1 MHCTSKPMNIGLL
14 IVERNV
20 INDNPEYQREA
31 GVWSPEKQQLFLDSI
46 FNNIDI
52 PKIYFHDLRG
62 GKGKFHYAVIDG
74 KQRLHAIW
82 DFVNGDTKLADDF
95 AIRELREDAEPLA
108 GGSKF
113 QELSQGWQE
122 TFKSKALDIVLVQN
136 ANVDDIEELFSRLNN
151 GEPLNAAEKRNAI
164 GGAMCT
170 LIRNVAQD
178 HFFKVKIPSGNDRY
192 QHYELSA
199 KLILIEKNQHDGG
212 DGFCDLKKK
221 FLDKLAKDNK
231 IMSASATKDLHDL
244 VAAQLNTVS
253 RVFVEKD
260 PLLSKQAAIP
270 VYYLF
275 VKIMV
280 GEYAGKELY
289 ASLKKFLQ
297 DFNAKRLMNLAKPE
311 EERDQALLEFGRL
324 MQQGTNDLNSLRS
337 RVSILRRF
345 FLIDY
350 PDTPLRDK
358 RREFTEE
365 ERTALYYLSNR
376 RCQKCETEFGD
387 ISEME
392 ADHKLQW
399 AHGGPTSLKNGRA
412 LCSNCNKAEA
422 QRVS

>member
-1 MHCTSKPMNIGLL
+1 MNIGVL

-20 INDNPEYQREA
+20 IQDSPEYQREA

-46 FNNIDI
+46 FNNMDI

-62 GKGKFHYAVIDG
+62 TGGARGKFNYAVIDG

-82 DFVNGDTKLADDF
+82 DFVDGNSRLAEDF
-95 AIRELREDAEPLA
+95 ELREKREGHESPK
-108 GGSKF
+108 GGSRF
-113 QELSQGWQE
+113 QDLTQQWQE
-122 TFKSKALDIVLVQN
+122 IFKSKTLDIVLIQN
-136 ANVDDIEELFSRLNN
+136 AKVEDIEELFSRLNN

-164 GGAMCT
+164 GGAMCK
-170 LIRNVAQD
+170 LIRDTAED
-178 HFFKVKIPSGNDRY
+178 RFFKAKVPSDNTRY

-199 KLILIEKNQHDGG
+199 KLILIEKSQHDGG

-231 IMSASATKDLHDL
+231 VMSPNAIKELHDL
-244 VAAQLNTVS
+244 VSIQLNTVS
-253 RVFVEKD
+253 RIFIEND

-275 VKIMV
+275 TKVMV
-280 GEYAGKELY
+280 REYAAKDLY
-289 ASLKKFLQ
+289 SWLKKFLQ
-297 DFNAKRLMNLAKPE
+297 DFNSKRLMNLERPE
-311 EERDQALLEFGRL
+311 EERDPVLLEFGRL

-358 RREFTEE
+358 KREFTEE
-365 ERTALYYLSNR
+365 ERIALFYLSAR
-376 RCQKCETEFGD
+376 KCQKCATDFGD

-392 ADHKLQW
+392 ADHKAQW

-412 LCSNCNKAEA
+412 LCGNCNKAEA
-422 QRVS
+422 KRVS